1 MNFSGT
7 QSSPQ
12 HQVLCCWSP
21 TYGASLGHLTFLF
34 YVLVTAT
41 VLILPS
47 LGLLPVKA
55 TLHQTRPSHKALVV
69 PLLEMLFWISTAFG
83 SVLIYLR
90 VIECLLG
97 QKLDETPLKDIL
109 AMSSSTRRALLR
121 AELSV
126 PERAMWGFCF
136 VR

>member
-1 MNFSGT
+1 
-7 QSSPQ
+7 
-12 HQVLCCWSP
+12 
-21 TYGASLGHLTFLF
+21 
-34 YVLVTAT
+34 
-41 VLILPS
+41 
-47 LGLLPVKA
+47 
-55 TLHQTRPSHKALVV
+55 
-69 PLLEMLFWISTAFG
+69 MLFWISTAFG
-83 SVLIYLR
+83 SVLMYLR

-97 QKLDETPLKDIL
+97 QKLDETALKDIL